1 MENKIKDEYVNIDGE
16 QVKKSVYEKIK
27 AEERRLLSKSIEEL
41 DDDVSKKRRE
51 FLKEEDELYE
61 LRTEFFDKQR
71 RLKEIKEEI
80 ANSEEEWNEKACS
93 LLANFEEER
102 KLIMEGVDEKD
113 FLLKVSERE
122 YTRERMSEMANIEP
136 YKDVELKEYI
146 AELKKEMK
154 FTRSNTRCK
163 YTDPFLELCMPKVM
177 PVRSDIKIDHDL
189 CKGRMFPYDTYN
201 IQKIVS
207 AYFELACDNIIQDSH
222 KVGLEESLKK
232 IMEIKEELDFM
243 GRDMGLEIHEDYV
256 HNKME
261 LLFTIY
267 AYEEYK
273 QRKKEENERLAAMR
287 REEAKAQR
295 EFERERAKAEKDEA
309 TARRKIE
316 EAMKR
321 MEEEKNNQKE
331 LDKLKEQIEA
341 LEESLRMAIER
352 QERAISMA
360 QQTKHGFV
368 YVISNIGS
376 FGNDVYKIGLTRRLD
391 PTERVDELSN
401 ASVPFPFDIHAMI
414 ESEDAPALE
423 TALHKAFSDNKINKM
438 NWRKEF
444 FNVPLE
450 EIERVVKESGIN
462 ANFIRTASAQQY
474 RDSILYDKLK

>member
-1 MENKIKDEYVNIDGE
+1 MENEIKNEYVNIDGE

-27 AEERRLLSKSIEEL
+27 AEERKLLSKSIEEL
-41 DDDVSKKRRE
+41 DDELSEKRRK
-51 FLKEEDELYE
+51 FLKEEDDLYE

-122 YTRERMSEMANIEP
+122 YTRERMREMANIEP
-136 YKDVELKEYI
+136 CKDVELKEYI

-154 FTRSNTRCK
+154 FLRSYTRCK
-163 YTDPFLELCMPKVM
+163 YTDPFLELCMPKVS
-177 PVRSDIKIDHDL
+177 PIRSDIKIDDDL

-201 IQKIVS
+201 IRKIVS

-232 IMEIKEELDFM
+232 IMEIKMELDFM
-243 GRDMGLEIHEDYV
+243 GRDMGLEIHEGYV

-273 QRKKEENERLAAMR
+273 QRKKEENERIAAMR

-401 ASVPFPFDIHAMI
+401 ASVPFPFDIHAII

-462 ANFIRTASAQQY
+462 ANFIKTASAQQY
-474 RDSILYDKLK
+474 RDSILYEKLK